1 VPLHRLLP
9 DCRIHQSGCRMR
21 DFAFHTPTHISE
33 ALQLLD
39 TYGDA
44 ARPMAGGTALV
55 NFLKQGLLTTEHFV
69 SLEHVPDLA
78 DIRLE
83 SDGIHIGAL
92 ARHRDVELSPIVRQ
106 HAPLLAEVYGRVATV
121 RIRNMATVG
130 GGLAHADPAQDPPL
144 GLIVL
149 DARVRLVSSRGER
162 TLPVAELFTD
172 YYETVIQ
179 SGELLT
185 EVIVPIQPPAARAV
199 YLKFLPRTEDDYA
212 TVAVAALAEMDDG
225 TCRQVRI
232 ALGAAGP
239 TPIQATR
246 SEQMLA
252 GQSPG
257 PELIRRA
264 ADAVSEQVDPLTD
277 FRGPADYKRDMAV
290 VFTRRALERILSG
303 ANGATA

>member
-1 VPLHRLLP
+1 
-9 DCRIHQSGCRMR
+9 MK
-21 DFAFHTPTHISE
+21 DFAFHTPTTLSE
-33 ALQLLD
+33 AFGLLE
-39 TYGDA
+39 TYGEA
-44 ARPMAGGTALV
+44 ARPMAGGTALI

-69 SLEHVPDLA
+69 SLEHLPGLS

-92 ARHRDVELSPIVRQ
+92 ARHRDVETSPILRQ
-106 HAPLLAEVYGRVATV
+106 CAPLLAEVYGRVATV

-149 DARVRLVSSRGER
+149 DARVRLASSRGER

-172 YYETVIQ
+172 YYETAIQ
-179 SGELLT
+179 PGELLT
-185 EVIVPIQPPAARAV
+185 EVIVPLQPPAARGV

-225 TCRQVRI
+225 ACRRVRV

-239 TPIQATR
+239 TPIQAT
-246 SEQMLA
+246 STEQMLA
-252 GQSPG
+252 GQPPS

-264 ADAVSEQVDPLTD
+264 AESVAEQVDPLSD

-290 VFTRRALERILSG
+290 VFTRRALERIL
-303 ANGATA
+303 NGAPA

>member
-1 VPLHRLLP
+1 
-9 DCRIHQSGCRMR
+9 MR
-21 DFAFHTPTHISE
+21 DFAFHTPTQLSE
-33 ALQLLD
+33 AFALLEA
-39 TYGDA
+39 YGDA

-69 SLEHVPDLA
+69 SLAHLPGLSE
-78 DIRLE
+78 IRLE

-92 ARHRDVELSPIVRQ
+92 ARHRDVEMSPLVRQ

-121 RIRNMATVG
+121 RVRNMATVG

-144 GLIVL
+144 GLMVL

-162 TLPVAELFTD
+162 TLPVRELFTD

-179 SGELLT
+179 PGELLT
-185 EVIVPIQPPAARAV
+185 EVIVPPQPLAARAV

-212 TVAVAALAEMDDG
+212 TVAVAALAELDAG

-239 TPIQATR
+239 TPIEATAT
-246 SEQMLA
+246 EHMLV
-252 GQSPG
+252 GQPPSPDLVG
-257 PELIRRA
+257 RA
-264 ADAVSEQVDPLTD
+264 AQIVAEQVDPLSD

-290 VFTRRALERILSG
+290 VFTRRALHAVLNSG
-303 ANGATA
+303 VPA